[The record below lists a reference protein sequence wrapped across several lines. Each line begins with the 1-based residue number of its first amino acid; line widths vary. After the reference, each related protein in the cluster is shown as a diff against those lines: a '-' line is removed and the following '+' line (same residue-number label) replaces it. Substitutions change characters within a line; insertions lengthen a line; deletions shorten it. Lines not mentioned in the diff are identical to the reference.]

1 MLSRTVV
8 SVSAVS
14 SSSSTSPSRIL
25 CKVNPTIP
33 KFLGLKGLS
42 HNFTNCTTWNKNLNL
57 SRKRNTRM
65 ESFKTKAS
73 AAAQPLKNADELID
87 SVETFIFDC
96 DGVIWKGDKLID
108 GVPQTL
114 DMLRS
119 RGKRLVFVTNNSTK
133 SRKQYGKKFETLGL
147 DVSEEEIFASSFAA
161 AAYLK
166 SIDFPK
172 DKKVYVVGED
182 GILKE
187 LELAGFQYLGGPEDG
202 GKKIELKPGF
212 LMEHDKDVGAV
223 VVGFDRYFNYYKVQY
238 GTLCIRENPGCLFI
252 ATNRDAVTHLTDAQ
266 EWAGGGSMVGAFVG
280 STQREPLVVG
290 KPSTFMMDYLANKF
304 GILKSQICMVG
315 DRLDTDIL
323 FGQNGGCKTL
333 LVLSGVTSL
342 SMLQSPGNSI
352 QPDFYTN
359 KISDFLSLKAAAADF
374 SSSLLH
380 IRRFHFCKIQ
390 LTQGEDMIEC
400 SECHSKISANNNNS
414 KAVARAYDRHR
425 SDVSSKARVLNLLLV
440 GGDCIFVGLQPIL
453 VYISKHNGNFDYS
466 PISVNFLTET
476 AKVFFAIFM
485 LLIQAR
491 HKKVG
496 EKSLLSFS
504 TFVQAARNNVL
515 LAVPAFLYAIN
526 NYLKFTMQL
535 YFNPATVKMLSNL
548 KVLVIAVLLKVIMKR
563 RFSIIQWEALALLL
577 IGISLNQLQS
587 LPAGSTAMGLS
598 VATGAYLYTLIFV
611 TVPSF
616 ASVYNEYALKSQFET
631 SIYLQN
637 LFLYGYGAIFNF
649 LAILVTALFKGPS
662 SLDILHGHSKATM
675 LLICNNAAQG
685 ILSSFFFKYAD
696 TILKKYSS
704 TVATIFTGIASAV
717 LFGHTLTMNFILGIS
732 IVFISMHQFFSPLS
746 KVKDEPQNGSLETV
760 DSQNNQRSKDSSF
773 INMAAGAN
781 DDASH
786 RVEHDEKAPLL
797 PI

>member
-14 SSSSTSPSRIL
+14 STSPSRFL

-33 KFLGLKGLS
+33 RFLGLKKLP
-42 HNFTNCTTWNKNLNL
+42 HNFTNCTTWNKDLNLN
-57 SRKRNTRM
+57 RKCSTRM
-65 ESFKTKAS
+65 DNFTTKAS
-73 AAAQPLKNADELID
+73 AAAQPLINADELIG

-133 SRKQYGKKFETLGL
+133 SRKQYGKKFESLGL

-172 DKKVYVVGED
+172 DKKASNNLFYFLQWGFVYVVGED

-333 LVLSGVTSL
+333 LVLSG
-342 SMLQSPGNSI
+342 
-352 QPDFYTN
+352 
-359 KISDFLSLKAAAADF
+359 A
-374 SSSLLH
+374 
-380 IRRFHFCKIQ
+380 
-390 LTQGEDMIEC
+390 DMIEC
-400 SECHSKISANNNNS
+400 SVCHSKISANNNNS
-414 KAVARAYDRHR
+414 KAVVRAYDRHR
-425 SDVSSKARVLNLLLV
+425 SDVSSKTRFLNLLLV
-440 GGDCIFVGLQPIL
+440 VGDCVLVGLQPIL
-453 VYISKHNGNFDYS
+453 VYMSKEDGKFKFS

-491 HKKVG
+491 QKKVG
-496 EKSLLSFS
+496 EKSLLSLS

-515 LAVPAFLYAIN
+515 LAVPAFLYAIS
-526 NYLKFTMQL
+526 NYLKFIMQL
-535 YFNPATVKMLSNL
+535 YFNPATVKMLGNL
-548 KVLVIAVLLKVIMKR
+548 KVLVIAVLLKMIMKR

-577 IGISLNQLQS
+577 IGISVNQLRS
-587 LPAGSTAMGLS
+587 LPEGSSAMGLP

-611 TVPSF
+611 SVPSF

-649 LAILVTALFKGPS
+649 LAILVTAIFKGPS
-662 SLDILHGHSKATM
+662 SLDILHGHSRATM

-717 LFGHTLTMNFILGIS
+717 LFGHALTLNFILGIS
-732 IVFISMHQFFSPLS
+732 IVFISMHQVNIRPCIYFIYF
-746 KVKDEPQNGSLETV
+746 VHWRRGSEE
-760 DSQNNQRSKDSSF
+760 QE
-773 INMAAGAN
+773 GG
-781 DDASH
+781 
-786 RVEHDEKAPLL
+786 
-797 PI
+797 